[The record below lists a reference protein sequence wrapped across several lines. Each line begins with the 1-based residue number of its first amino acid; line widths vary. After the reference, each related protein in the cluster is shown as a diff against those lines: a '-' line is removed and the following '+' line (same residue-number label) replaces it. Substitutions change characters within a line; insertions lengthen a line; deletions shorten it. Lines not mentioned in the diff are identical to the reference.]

1 MNKDITITITQ
12 NDEQIISATITQ
24 CGGAPAS
31 EYLAAIKLLTN
42 QITGQLDANALDI
55 DLTLDYALSDRK
67 NITKITSGAVSVG
80 KFGCAGCGAL
90 ASVEMPDLETV
101 GDYGFART
109 ALSGEF
115 AESFAK
121 AETIGIAAFDR
132 CKFDSVDLSNVKTL
146 GGRAFRAGNI
156 RKVWI
161 PQGLEMNAAQAMDA
175 PFIGNE
181 NENVMIYTDCPNEQ
195 TAYEKWGAFF
205 DNVAEDNKAPVL
217 YGETHD
223 EYLKE

>member
-12 NDEQIISATITQ
+12 NDEQIIQATISQ

-42 QITGQLDANALDI
+42 QIGGQLDADALDI
-55 DLTLDYALSDRK
+55 DLTLDYALSDRT
-67 NITKITSGAVSVG
+67 NITQISSGATSIG
-80 KFGCAGCGAL
+80 KFGCAGCVAL
-90 ASVEMPDLETV
+90 ESVEMPDLQTV
-101 GDYGFART
+101 GDYGFARA

-146 GGRAFRAGNI
+146 GARAFRAGNI

-161 PQGLEMNAAQAMDA
+161 PAGIKMQAKDALSA
-175 PFIGNE
+175 PFIQNE
-181 NENVMIYTDCPNEQ
+181 NINVMIYTDCPDEQ
-195 TAYEKWGAFF
+195 TAYAQWGGFF
-205 DNVAEDNKAPVL
+205 DNVGDDTKAPVM